1 MPNKASCGFDNIS
14 TLFLKQISP
23 TIRTPL
29 TLLIN
34 QVLNT
39 GIFPERLKLAKVI
52 PVYIP
57 KLINNYR
64 PISLLPVIS
73 KVLEKFI
80 ANQLSKYFEDKYKLF
95 HDNQYGFRTG
105 LSTEYATIELT
116 DRIISNMD
124 RNEIPFS
131 IFLDLSKAFDTLDH
145 TILLQKLNH
154 YGIDGKALQLCES
167 DLTNRT
173 QYVEI
178 NGVKS
183 GALPITTC
191 VPQGSIP
198 WTFTFYH
205 LHK

>member
-1 MPNKASCGFDNIS
+1 MPNKAYCGFDNIS
-14 TLFLKQISP
+14 TIFLKQIAP
-23 TIRTPL
+23 TIIKPL

-34 QVLNT
+34 QVFNT
-39 GIFPERLKLAKVI
+39 GIFPDRLKLAKVI
-52 PVYIP
+52 PVFKKGDS

-73 KVLEKFI
+73 KVLEKLI
-80 ANQLSKYFEDKYKLF
+80 ANQLSQYFEDNKLF

-124 RNEIPFS
+124 RNEIPFR
-131 IFLDLSKAFDTLDH
+131 DLSKAFDTLDH
-145 TILLQKLNH
+145 TILLQKLKH
-154 YGIDGKALQLCES
+154 YDLDGKALHLCEGY
-167 DLTNRT
+167 LTNRT

-183 GALPITTC
+183 VALPITTG
-191 VPQGSIP
+191 VPQRFFP
-198 WTFTFYH
+198 WTITFYH
-205 LHK
+205 FT